1 MSDYED
7 IWCDY
12 GTSSVRSITPAE
24 SENQFKAYLAQKLQ
38 AAETHLSMVSP
49 CSSNNNNSLIVDKHN
64 NNKVNSNTVSSS
76 ISSTSSNLSAQSV
89 TSSKI
94 SASMTSSHGTR
105 SSVSSPVLSRNEI
118 VGKID
123 ILGSDSLSSSS
134 TSSRKPS
141 KLKCYYTYAVKFA
154 KFDYIG
160 TRYF

>member
-1 MSDYED
+1 MHDSFSLLR
-7 IWCDY
+7 
-12 GTSSVRSITPAE
+12 TAE
-24 SENQFKAYLAQKLQ
+24 SENQFKAYLAHKLL
-38 AAETHLSMVSP
+38 ADDTHLDMASP
-49 CSSNNNNSLIVDKHN
+49 CNINNNNNNNNHVDKRLN
-64 NNKVNSNTVSSS
+64 NNHNSNTVSSS

-141 KLKCYYTYAVKFA
+141 KLKCYYTYAVKFG
-154 KFDYIG
+154 YIELG
-160 TRYF
+160 CNEHRL